1 MKSTSTLLLF
11 IPFFLLLSY
20 ASFAQDYHLREPE
33 SVEELLKRT
42 NPNYYRAIRNKEKY
56 LVVENLKNMK
66 RKRIFIGDTFRFKTT
81 DDLFFQEEV
90 SRITDTTF
98 TIFYYDL
105 TSNKLE
111 NRTFRIDEVA
121 RVYKRTVKKGLN
133 ITFSVAALSPL
144 LYDWAFLRIP
154 PWQNKNAILGIA
166 ALSAGNIVLANAN
179 KLFLSRKVTEN
190 YRIRVFEAY

>member
-1 MKSTSTLLLF
+1 MKTTSTLLLLF
-11 IPFFLLLSY
+11 TFLLFFQSRIN
-20 ASFAQDYHLREPE
+20 AQDYHLREPE

-66 RKRIFIGDTFRFKTT
+66 RKRIFIGDTFRFKTK

-90 SRITDTTF
+90 SRITDSTF
-98 TIFYYDL
+98 TIYYFDL
-105 TSNKLE
+105 TSNRLE
-111 NRTFRIDEVA
+111 SRTFRIDEVA

-133 ITFSVAALSPL
+133 ITFSAAALSPL

-154 PWQNKNAILGIA
+154 PWQNKNAIIGIA
-166 ALSAGNIVLANAN
+166 ALTAGNVVLANAN
-179 KLFLSRKVTEN
+179 KLFLSRKVSEN

>member
-1 MKSTSTLLLF
+1 MKTTSTLLLF
-11 IPFFLLLSY
+11 FISFFLLHS
-20 ASFAQDYHLREPE
+20 ATFAQDYHLREPE

-90 SRITDTTF
+90 SRITDSTF
-98 TIFYYDL
+98 TIYYYDL
-105 TSNKLE
+105 TSNRLE

-133 ITFSVAALSPL
+133 ITFSAAALSPL
-144 LYDWAFLRIP
+144 LYDWAFLQIP
-154 PWQNKNAILGIA
+154 PWQNKNTIIGIA
-166 ALSAGNIVLANAN
+166 ALTAGNVVLANAN
-179 KLFLSRKVTEN
+179 KLFLSRKVSEN